1 MVGQPDPNTQNENEK
16 AIKRLLLCIDMAF
29 PESNSN
35 KKAIFNEGSGDRSD
49 DTRFEDRQEVC
60 EADT

>member
-1 MVGQPDPNTQNENEK
+1 
-16 AIKRLLLCIDMAF
+16 MAF

-35 KKAIFNEGSGDRSD
+35 KKAIFNKGSGDRSD

-60 EADT
+60 EADTREENTDEMVFSQLQQLS